1 MAVSPSI
8 IAREFDFSTFASVIG
23 LARPAFLGGATK
35 GPLNTPTLVRN
46 ASELIEKFGP
56 PVTNDYGLL
65 SAIVYFKKGDNL
77 LYTRVSDGTEDTAD
91 RTIPGTSG
99 GTPAVAA
106 TGTIVFDASTNPLD
120 GETVVLRD
128 GSDADPATT
137 QVSFAAAANPAD
149 GDTLT
154 LFDGTNTRIFEF
166 DNNASIT
173 GDVAVP
179 IGVDAAATLA
189 NLIQAINTDIIEIT
203 ATDITSGDPE
213 LELTAD
219 QPGTVGNSYTAVASG
234 APTTVAASPFTGG
247 TNGTAYTFEFDDDS
261 SIGGGNI
268 GVLIGVDAA
277 ATMTNLITAINN
289 SALNITAEDT
299 TTTVPEAT
307 LTNDVGGLLGNQT
320 ITETGAAIT
329 VTGMSGGLDA
339 VPGTATSVMTVFA
352 KSPGT
357 WGNSVQV
364 QFRPTN
370 VTGAPAG
377 NFDMLVYAPPAE
389 KPTDPVVLQEVFSNM
404 SLTAG
409 DARYIE
415 TVVEDGIV
423 GEADPSDYVTID
435 VLSTGT
441 PDAATYTLGAGG
453 GTVGANGITSLG
465 SANYIGTYAGPNST
479 GLQRLRNADR
489 FEFNILVVPGVSHT
503 DVINEMIDVANE
515 RGDAFVVVDPPFGLD
530 TDKIIDWHNGLGAAH
545 SIPNSP
551 AAALDNN
558 YAALYWAWQKTF
570 DQTNG
575 KEIFLPPSGFICA
588 NIAASDRSD
597 GPWFPAA
604 GFVRGVTDSIEA
616 EYSPDL
622 SERDLLIGE
631 GSGNR
636 VNPITEF
643 PALGE
648 GATIFGNRTLQRTES
663 SLANIHVRRLVLHAK
678 KLVASTTKVLVFD
691 PNDPITWKRFT
702 QLVNPILEGIAA
714 RRGLEEFSVQCDETT
729 NPAAQRRK
737 KIMNGK
743 ITLKPFDVVERLVID
758 FVIQAT
764 GTDFDETVV
773 PAP

>member
-23 LARPAFLGGATK
+23 LARPAFIGGATK

-46 ASELIEKFGP
+46 ATELIEKFGP
-56 PVTNDYGLL
+56 PVSNDYGIL

-77 LYTRVSDGTEDTAD
+77 LYTRVTDGSEATAD
-91 RTIPGTSG
+91 RDIPGTDG
-99 GTPAVAA
+99 GTAAVAS
-106 TGTIVFDASTNPLD
+106 TGTIVFDGNNNPTDTETITIYDGSDQVNATGTITFTGSTNPAD
-120 GETVVLRD
+120 TDTVTIGGRVY
-128 GSDADPATT
+128 
-137 QVSFAAAANPAD
+137 
-149 GDTLT
+149 
-154 LFDGTNTRIFEF
+154 EF

-173 GDVAVP
+173 GDVAVT
-179 IGVDAAATLA
+179 IGADAAETRD
-189 NLIQAINTDIIEIT
+189 NLIQAINSDPSATVT
-203 ATDITSGDPE
+203 AEDTTSGDE
-213 LELTAD
+213 EVTVTAI
-219 QPGTVGNSYTAVASG
+219 QPGTQGNAITLASAGGGNEPAVSG
-234 APTTVAASPFTGG
+234 ANLTGG
-247 TNGTAYTFEFDDDS
+247 DDGTDYTFEFDDDS
-261 SIGGGNI
+261 SVGAGNI
-268 GVLIGVDAA
+268 GVLIGATAA
-277 ATMTNLITAINN
+277 DTMTNLIAAINN
-289 SALNITAEDT
+289 AAIEITAEDT

-307 LTNDVGGLLGNQT
+307 LTNDTPGVDGNID
-320 ITETGAAIT
+320 ITETGANIT
-329 VTGMSGGLDA
+329 VTGMSGGSDA
-339 VPGTATSVMTVFA
+339 VPGSATTVMTVFA

-357 WGNSVQV
+357 WGNNIQV
-364 QFRPTN
+364 LFRATN
-370 VTGAPAG
+370 VPGAPAG

-389 KPTDPVVLQEVFSNM
+389 KPTDPVALQEVFSNL
-404 SLTAG
+404 SLTTG
-409 DARYIE
+409 DDRYIE

-423 GEADPSDYVTID
+423 GEADPSEYVEID

-441 PDAATYTLGAGG
+441 PTAATYQLGSGG
-453 GTVGANGITSLG
+453 GTAGADGISSLA

-489 FEFNILVVPGVSHT
+489 FEFNILVVPGVTHT
-503 DVINEMIDVANE
+503 DVIDEMIDVTNE
-515 RGDAFVVVDPPFGLD
+515 RGDAFVIVDPPFGLD

-545 SIPNSP
+545 SIPNPP
-551 AAALDNN
+551 ASALDDN
-558 YAALYWAWQKTF
+558 YSALYWAWQKTF
-570 DQTNG
+570 DETLG
-575 KEIFLPPSGFICA
+575 KEIFLPPSGFISA
-588 NIAASDRSD
+588 NLSANDRSD

-622 SERDLLIGE
+622 SERDRLIGE

-663 SLANIHVRRLVLHAK
+663 ALANIHVRRLVLHAK

-714 RRGLEEFSVQCDETT
+714 RRGLEEFSVKCDETT
-729 NPAAQRRK
+729 NPPAQRRK
-737 KIMNGK
+737 KIMNGQ
-743 ITLKPFDVVERLVID
+743 ITLKPYNVVERLVID

-764 GTDFDETVV
+764 GTDFDENVV